1 MDQIRSGR
9 LSWLTAR
16 ALIAA
21 LALGVVCGRASGGQ
35 APAASTPS
43 PAPPAAPVSPDKVV
57 LKVGDQ
63 SVTEGQI
70 EKAIHALPQQ
80 AQNSLARQGKK
91 PFGDEY
97 VLMLVLSQE
106 ALSNHL
112 DESPDYKETLALTRL
127 KILAQE
133 EYQQIMQKAVVTP
146 EETSKYFAA
155 HQNDFEELQVLQ
167 VTVRKKPDGSK
178 EGTPGFSPDEAKTRT
193 EEIRQAF
200 IAGQDPKQVADK
212 FQMANVVRVDSQPF
226 TVRRGQMRA
235 DLEKAAFALPPGQVT
250 ELFDFGTALGFVK
263 VVSHQAGD
271 LKSATPKIESTLRQQ
286 KISSAMDALKVNSKI
301 WMDDAYFASPAAPQV
316 SPQPQSTVG
325 SPTGGPK

>member
-1 MDQIRSGR
+1 MGQVTWGR
-9 LSWLTAR
+9 ASWMTAG
-16 ALIAA
+16 AMIAA
-21 LALGVVCGRASGGQ
+21 LAVSVVSGRAAGGQ
-35 APAASTPS
+35 APAGSTPS
-43 PAPPAAPVSPDKVV
+43 PAPAAAPASPDKVV

-63 SVTEGQI
+63 SITEEQI
-70 EKAIHALPQQ
+70 EKAIHALPPQ

-133 EYQQIMQKAVVTP
+133 EYQQIVQRAVVTP

-155 HQNDFEELQVLQ
+155 HQNEFEELQVLQ
-167 VTVRKKPDGSK
+167 VTVRKKPEGSK
-178 EGTPGFSPDEAKTRT
+178 EGTPGFSPDEAKTRA

-200 IAGQDPKQVADK
+200 IAGQDPKQVAEK
-212 FQMANVVRVDSQPF
+212 YQMANVVRVDSQPF
-226 TVRRGQMRA
+226 AIRRGQMRA
-235 DLEKAAFALPPGQVT
+235 DMEKAAFDLPPGQVT

-263 VVSHQAGD
+263 VVSHQPGD

-286 KISSAMDALKVNSKI
+286 KITSALDALKVNSKV
-301 WMDDAYFASPAAPQV
+301 WMDDSYF
-316 SPQPQSTVG
+316 T
-325 SPTGGPK
+325 SPTGQQGPPKPSLTPGAPPVPK

>member
-1 MDQIRSGR
+1 
-9 LSWLTAR
+9 
-16 ALIAA
+16 
-21 LALGVVCGRASGGQ
+21 
-35 APAASTPS
+35 
-43 PAPPAAPVSPDKVV
+43 VV

-63 SVTEGQI
+63 SITEGQI
-70 EKAIHALPQQ
+70 EKAIHSLPPQ
-80 AQNSLARQGKK
+80 AQNSVARQGKK

-127 KILAQE
+127 KILAQQ
-133 EYQQIMQKAVVTP
+133 EYQQIVQRAVVTP

-155 HQNDFEELQVLQ
+155 HQNEFEELQVLQ
-167 VTVRKKPDGSK
+167 ITVRKKPDGSK
-178 EGTPGFSPDEAKTRT
+178 EGTPGFSPDEAKTRA

-200 IAGQDPKQVADK
+200 IAGQDPKQVAEK

-226 TVRRGQMRA
+226 TIRRGQMRA
-235 DLEKAAFALPPGQVT
+235 DIEKAAFDLPPGQVT

-263 VVSHQAGD
+263 VVSHQTGD

-286 KISSAMDALKVNSKI
+286 KITSALDALKVNSKV
-301 WMDDAYFASPAAPQV
+301 WMDDAYF
-316 SPQPQSTVG
+316 T
-325 SPTGGPK
+325 SPTGQQGPPKPPSMPGAAPVPK